1 MKLKYVIV
9 GIIVIVIG
17 VCCYLLFFNEDKI
30 KVEELEASNIKSFYF
45 GYGGG
50 LSLRDS
56 DVNYELNFE
65 DNKYIA
71 KVKPSGV
78 AEENKLVVEVSK
90 DVVEKL
96 SEIFKKY
103 KVNKWDGFNKSQQN
117 VMDGSS
123 FSLTIRLIDDKS
135 IHASGYMKWPKNYS
149 DVRDEINELFM
160 DVYNK
165 YRGNTE

>member
-1 MKLKYVIV
+1 MKLKYVIIGV
-9 GIIVIVIG
+9 IVIVIG
-17 VCCYLLFFNEDKI
+17 ICCYLLFFNEDKI
-30 KVEELEASNIKSFYF
+30 KVEELEASNIKSFYL

-56 DVNYELNFE
+56 DVDYELNFE

-78 AEENKLVVEVSK
+78 ADENKLVVEVSK

-96 SEIFKKY
+96 SEILKKY

-123 FSLTIRLIDDKS
+123 FSLSIDL
-135 IHASGYMKWPKNYS
+135 ASDEEIYATGYMVWPKNYRE
-149 DVRDEINELFM
+149 VRNELDSLFM
-160 DVYNK
+160 NIYNK
-165 YRGNTE
+165 ERGID